1 MNTKARL
8 TPEMEANKWWKGERS
23 PNPSGRPRRAPI
35 SEAYAHHVGTPLPEA
50 IRSRLRLPQGAR
62 WADAMALG
70 QLHSAVKGNTVAARE
85 IADRVEGRVLQPIGG
100 EDGGPVQVKWV
111 VEHIGRPEPKE

>member
-1 MNTKARL
+1 MNTKARQ
-8 TPEMEANKWWKGERS
+8 TPEMEADKWKKGQ
-23 PNPSGRPRRAPI
+23 RPRRAPI
-35 SEAYAHHVGTPLPEA
+35 SDAYAFHVGTPLPEA
-50 IRSRLRLPQGAR
+50 IRSKLRLPEGAR

-111 VEHIGRPEPKE
+111 VEHIGRREPQE